1 MKYPLSLLLV
11 CLLLGFSAVSLAQ
24 ENTLPEIEVIE
35 AEVVALLPGLEELG
49 VALTNTSDAAEKRL
63 LAAQIVTLTQ
73 PIQQDFKAVYA
84 EYDENDRIY
93 REKMGTWTVF
103 VPYGFGYNY
112 LVEALQAQ
120 QANSKIKVSPY
131 RAQLREIHELASTL
145 SSPLK
150 PKRQQ
155 RLEKTLVQQ
164 IEKIAKLEATA
175 TSASL

>member
-24 ENTLPEIEVIE
+24 ENKLPEIEVIE
-35 AEVVALLPGLEELG
+35 AEVLALLPGLEELG

-84 EYDENDRIY
+84 EYDDNDRVY
-93 REKMGTWTVF
+93 REKMGTWIVF
-103 VPYGFGYNY
+103 EPYGFGYYY

-131 RAQLREIHELASTL
+131 RAQLREIHNLASTL

-155 RLEKTLVQQ
+155 RLEKALVQQ
-164 IEKIAKLEATA
+164 IERISKLEAKA